1 MNWITTPNDGV
12 GKIFPRHLLP
22 SKSCLCLLCE
32 TSPAKQ
38 FNYLNFQHNSIA
50 LSCGIPI
57 ALAIGET
64 KPRFNS
70 TVSRDA
76 PMKRILRPTM
86 MGTSFALSVLFLF
99 SPPGTLAFDFE
110 DAAAIGAAYTTHLFM
125 HEMGHQVAAEEVGAD
140 SPQMSFFTQKGG
152 NFYPGL
158 STYKNIP
165 QESKLPYAA
174 GGERMAGFTF
184 EYALQSYRREPTTYN
199 KALMFFSCADF
210 LVYTLLA
217 NYVDPENDMY
227 DPNLIREETG
237 CSKEVLLGLVMT
249 KSILNAYRVTN
260 PNARVIPVIQLDKT
274 SAALMFRI
282 PF

>member
-1 MNWITTPNDGV
+1 
-12 GKIFPRHLLP
+12 
-22 SKSCLCLLCE
+22 
-32 TSPAKQ
+32 
-38 FNYLNFQHNSIA
+38 
-50 LSCGIPI
+50 
-57 ALAIGET
+57 
-64 KPRFNS
+64 
-70 TVSRDA
+70 
-76 PMKRILRPTM
+76 
-86 MGTSFALSVLFLF
+86 MGTGFALFMLFMF
-99 SPPGTLAFDFE
+99 SPPGTLAFDYG

-125 HEMGHQVAAEEVGAD
+125 HEMGHQVVAEEAGAD
-140 SPQMSFFTQKGG
+140 SPEMRFFTQKGG
-152 NFYPGL
+152 TFYPGL

-165 QESKLPYAA
+165 RESKLSYAA

-217 NYVDPENDMY
+217 NYVDPDNDMY

-237 CSKEVLLGLVMT
+237 LSKEVLLGLVMT

-274 SAALMFRI
+274 SAAFLLRI